1 MLNILNLETVINKN
15 GQLQTSFEFFNNSNE
30 AESEHT
36 LNHKQSLPVLSKL
49 SKITENSLENEKKET
64 LKNEAI
70 NDPYQPKVY
79 KTN

>member
-1 MLNILNLETVINKN
+1 MLNILNLETVINKNKN

-49 SKITENSLENEKKET
+49 SKNS
-64 LKNEAI
+64 
-70 NDPYQPKVY
+70 QV
-79 KTN
+79 